1 MNGMVIVFDS
11 KKLNFECID
20 SMIIVQCF
28 FQTADSNFNRMACAA
43 FFDIFFQL
51 IIVRQHLYA
60 VKCVRLKF
68 SVKSKVF
75 CQKNG
80 SFEISAPFFSP
91 NFNRF
96 FFSFPFH
103 QQHWQSFLIF
113 SFLLTACNGYRVLY
127 VAPLNAKSHFFFMES
142 FVRALL
148 ERKHHVTFLTGT
160 SMQHLKLANYTEIL
174 VDPPFDFAKQSQCA
188 SNEVNF
194 LFKNQ
199 NNFLSDTQCL
209 RR

>member
-1 MNGMVIVFDS
+1 MSNSIKKNLWRNMNGMVIVFDS

-80 SFEISAPFFSP
+80 SFEISAPFF
-91 NFNRF
+91 FAQF
-96 FFSFPFH
+96 QQIFLFLSFP
-103 QQHWQSFLIF
+103 SIALAEFLDIF
-113 SFLLTACNGYRVLY
+113 LPFDRMQWLPRTICRTIEC
-127 VAPLNAKSHFFFMES
+127 KES
-142 FVRALL
+142 F
-148 ERKHHVTFLTGT
+148 FLHGIVC
-160 SMQHLKLANYTEIL
+160 SR
-174 VDPPFDFAKQSQCA
+174 S
-188 SNEVNF
+188 S
-194 LFKNQ
+194 
-199 NNFLSDTQCL
+199 
-209 RR
+209 